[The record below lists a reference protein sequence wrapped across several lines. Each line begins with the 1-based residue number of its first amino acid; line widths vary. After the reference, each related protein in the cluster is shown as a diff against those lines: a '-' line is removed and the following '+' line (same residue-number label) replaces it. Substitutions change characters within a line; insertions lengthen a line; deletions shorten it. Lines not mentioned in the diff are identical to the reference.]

1 MSYSRLDTLKDKAK
15 KTLQR
20 TLDGHITLAVT
31 GLSGSGKTAFITA
44 LVHHLTEQANDKNL
58 PFFRV
63 MREGRHIATAQ
74 VPQKALNIPT
84 FGYRHAIE
92 SITQEPPQWPQS
104 TKRINTLRLAMR
116 YRPERGLRAQLGDTA
131 TLTIDLIDYPGEW
144 LMDLP
149 MLNMDYATWSERQ
162 LTMLNSKVR
171 RVHSEA
177 FLAQLADFDSQAQVD
192 EGQLKVLSNEYKQA
206 LTAIKAHAHAANLQP
221 GRMLIPGELE
231 GAPLLAFFPC
241 PTPDEQGE
249 NTQYKQLEARF
260 EAYKNQVVK
269 PFYKDYFCR
278 FDRQVVLVDLLQA
291 LKLGPDIFAEQAE
304 AITELLA
311 FFEYGKSNLLRRL
324 FRPNIDK
331 LLFVANKADQVG
343 VNYHQDLA
351 LLLHDLVKAKANE
364 LAFAGVE
371 VDTMAMAGVCA
382 TQSKTVSEQGR
393 DLHCIYGKPLSEGN
407 WLTYLPPQPPRH
419 RLSEGQWPKQG
430 FDYIDFAPLPGND
443 GKLRHMRLDH
453 ALEFLL
459 GDKLR

>member
-1 MSYSRLDTLKDKAK
+1 MSYSRLDKIKDKAK
-15 KTLQR
+15 NTLQR
-20 TLDGHITLAVT
+20 TLDSHVTLAVT

-44 LVHHLTEQANDKNL
+44 LVHQLSEQANDKNL

-63 MREGRHIATAQ
+63 VREGRHIATTQ
-74 VPQKALNIPT
+74 IPQKALNIPT
-84 FGYRHAIE
+84 FAYRQAME
-92 SITQEPPQWPQS
+92 SLQQQPPQWPQS

-116 YRPERGLRAQLGDTA
+116 YRPQRGLRAQLSDTA

-149 MLNMDYATWSERQ
+149 MLNMDFATWSERQ
-162 LTMLNSKVR
+162 LRMLNASVR
-171 RVHSEA
+171 QAHASEFLDKLHSFDVNAPTNE
-177 FLAQLADFDSQAQVD
+177 AQLKA
-192 EGQLKVLSNEYKQA
+192 LSNVYAQT
-206 LTAIKAHAHAANLQP
+206 LHAIKTHAHAANLQP

-241 PTPDEQGE
+241 ASPQQINESS
-249 NTQYKQLEARF
+249 QYAQLEARF

-304 AITELLA
+304 AIRELLQ

-324 FRPNIDK
+324 FSPNIDK

-351 LLLHDLVKAKANE
+351 LLLHDLVKSKANE
-364 LAFAGVE
+364 LTFAGVE
-371 VDTMAMAGVCA
+371 IDTMAMAAVCA
-382 TQSKTVSEQGR
+382 TENKTVTEKGR
-393 DLHCIYGKPLSEGN
+393 AMHCIYGKPLSEDN

-419 RLSEGQWPKQG
+419 VLSTQQWPAHG
-430 FDYIDFAPLPGND
+430 FDFIDFAPMPND
-443 GKLRHMRLDH
+443 NGTLRHMRMDH